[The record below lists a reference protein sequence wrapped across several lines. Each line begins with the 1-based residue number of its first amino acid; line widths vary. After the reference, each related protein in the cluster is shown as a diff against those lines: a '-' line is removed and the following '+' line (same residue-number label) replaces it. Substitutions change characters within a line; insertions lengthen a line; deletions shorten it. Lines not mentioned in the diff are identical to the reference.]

1 MHVARQRIISNR
13 SLLQRARE
21 ADVPQYIQSKPFI
34 PKLWIPYNYK
44 FTKRIREPVASH
56 PPDGNLNLGDFQL
69 EEPASGSQKRGPD
82 DALEEGELFVSEP
95 QEQDEAQE
103 GPPEPIPQEVAE
115 EAGSRPIVSRPSP
128 PKPRKR
134 GEDTRVQ
141 WLGDKVRMSMLL
153 EQQALN

>member
-34 PKLWIPYNYK
+34 PKLWIPYNYR
-44 FTKRIREPVASH
+44 FAKRVRDLVA
-56 PPDGNLNLGDFQL
+56 PDDNPNLGDSQL
-69 EEPASGSQKRGPD
+69 EEPAAGSQKPGAD
-82 DALEEGELFVSEP
+82 DALEEGELLASEP
-95 QEQDEAQE
+95 QEQDEGQ
-103 GPPEPIPQEVAE
+103 PEPIPQEAAE
-115 EAGSRPIVSRPSP
+115 EAESPQIISRPPP

-141 WLGDKVRMSMLL
+141 WLGDKVRTLILL
-153 EQQALN
+153 EEQA